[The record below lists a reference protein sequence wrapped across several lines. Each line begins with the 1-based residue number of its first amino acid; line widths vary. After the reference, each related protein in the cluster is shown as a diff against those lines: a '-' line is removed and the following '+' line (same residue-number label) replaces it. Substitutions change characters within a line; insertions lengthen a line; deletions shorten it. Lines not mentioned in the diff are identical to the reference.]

1 MNDLRGQTKKS
12 RDSTKQL
19 CADICYRRRDIRPM
33 KESLL
38 IERLK
43 SSPDEISI
51 FLECLDSFP
60 IDSAWNILNI
70 LVPSWSPI
78 DGKTDEDVKFL
89 GEFTKKCIDS
99 VLGRSPQPTNHQSG
113 LQCLDVTLG
122 SEESGFTQT
131 GKNYV
136 IRSMLFFISTEA
148 GKLYV
153 PSMPIPLQTSVQVN
167 YYPLS
172 LIPRALPTLLF
183 FSLSEVEEISFMAQ
197 SLLMQATHMD
207 GGCFS
212 LLKASLS
219 PSTLLDDLRHIHRS
233 PLYHDDFGRPDFPY
247 MVDFIDTMFP
257 LIQNSKQN
265 PNEVKSSEILLTLL
279 KNFDLPFE
287 LDLPEYYPNFLPNT
301 VLDQLLNDLH
311 PSFFPQLLTEFM
323 KMNKQTKI
331 TFFLTEANL
340 CTLID
345 NVDVV
350 SSPELATLLV
360 AFLNSAHKLDFPSSR
375 FTGVTQYNAQPR
387 EIRTGLVLAELLLHN
402 IVKAEHIPNCVSAL
416 LLHLNSSPNLNY
428 TNTLVH
434 AVYLNIEH
442 LSGSRLSSKRIPSL
456 IRALLDFET
465 ALPVISG
472 INQVEIA
479 VRVELCRYRVFK
491 IILVLL
497 NFLELESTQTKKKT
511 CQSSFFDQNSETDDS
526 SSDDEFNHH
535 VYSDTPQDR
544 LHFES
549 NGTVSIIKWS
559 PSRKPSSSQ
568 DLRMDL
574 HNLVWPSS
582 ISMQQKSFLLEIAP
596 SLISRISER
605 IPHFMDRAWWE
616 GLEEPSDTLSRS
628 DSIMDRSLVMIDLLD
643 AYVCPTVTNIIDSL
657 TVLAPEIQISQL
669 AHLLSPFIWS
679 ESESVFWN
687 VRETFISLSK
697 ESNQSG
703 FLLGLRVNP
712 LHAHVSP
719 VLSPT
724 DEKKARNRPPPP
736 PPPLTSQPAHQS
748 IAEKVPS
755 PSPALLS
762 RNVSRVHDS
771 KTIPLL
777 KVFVQQGLHFG
788 EVDFSTTMKIL
799 NGVDHKSRMAMLTYL
814 VEELADRRTTSLV
827 GIPQVIVGLKS
838 FTPQLLNLILPF
850 SRLLRLS
857 THVEIAVDE
866 HTPQGP
872 LDFKDLTHLRVVTLS
887 EIAKM
892 IVWMMSTPVE
902 RVIDMKI
909 FRQLA
914 SLFSS
919 ALISSLISL
928 PTLRSK
934 NTTVELPLPVDP
946 FQIGTSVVAADRAS
960 VWKTSLLEEG
970 LFDLLGF
977 FFNEGIA
984 DCVSFFGFN
993 CTFPI
998 NPALTF
1004 VPRPAPNNFNT
1015 GYRHGRRR

>member
-1 MNDLRGQTKKS
+1 
-12 RDSTKQL
+12 
-19 CADICYRRRDIRPM
+19 
-33 KESLL
+33 
-38 IERLK
+38 
-43 SSPDEISI
+43 
-51 FLECLDSFP
+51 
-60 IDSAWNILNI
+60 
-70 LVPSWSPI
+70 
-78 DGKTDEDVKFL
+78 
-89 GEFTKKCIDS
+89 
-99 VLGRSPQPTNHQSG
+99 
-113 LQCLDVTLG
+113 
-122 SEESGFTQT
+122 
-131 GKNYV
+131 
-136 IRSMLFFISTEA
+136 
-148 GKLYV
+148 
-153 PSMPIPLQTSVQVN
+153 
-167 YYPLS
+167 
-172 LIPRALPTLLF
+172 
-183 FSLSEVEEISFMAQ
+183 MAH

-212 LLKASLS
+212 LLKTSLS
-219 PSTLLDDLRHIHRS
+219 PSTLLDDLTPRRRS
-233 PLYHDDFGRPDFPY
+233 HLSYNNFSRPDFPY
-247 MVDFIDTMFP
+247 RVDFIEAMFP

-265 PNEVKSSEILLTLL
+265 PNEMKSSEILLTLL

-311 PSFFPQLLTEFM
+311 PSFFPQLLTEFV
-323 KMNKQTKI
+323 KMDKQTEI
-331 TFFLTEANL
+331 TFFLAEANL

-350 SSPELATLLV
+350 SSPELAILLE

-375 FTGVTQYNAQPR
+375 FVGVTQYNAQPR
-387 EIRTGLVLAELLLHN
+387 EIRTGLVLAELLLTN
-402 IVKAEHIPNCVSAL
+402 IVKAKHIPNCVSAL
-416 LLHLNSSPNLNY
+416 LLHLSSNPNLHY
-428 TNTLVH
+428 TNTLIH
-434 AVYLNIEH
+434 AVHLNIEH

-456 IRALLDFET
+456 IRTLIDFEAT
-465 ALPVISG
+465 LPIFSG
-472 INQVEIA
+472 NFLAEVA
-479 VRVELCRYRVFK
+479 VRVELCRYRVFN
-491 IILVLL
+491 IIFALL
-497 NFLELESTQTKKKT
+497 NFREGETTQTKNKT
-511 CQSSFFDQNSETDDS
+511 CKSSFFDQNSETDDF
-526 SSDDEFNHH
+526 SSDDDFSHH
-535 VYSDTPQDR
+535 VYSDALHDR

-549 NGTVSIIKWS
+549 NGTVSIMKWS

-574 HNLVWPSS
+574 HNLLWPSS

-605 IPHFMDRAWWE
+605 IPHFMDRASWDD
-616 GLEEPSDTLSRS
+616 LKQSSDPLSRS
-628 DSIMDRSLVMIDLLD
+628 CSSLDRPLDMIDLLD
-643 AYVCPTVTNIIDSL
+643 DYICPTVTNIIDSL

-669 AHLLSPFIWS
+669 AHLLSPLAWS

-712 LHAHVSP
+712 SHAHVSP

-724 DEKKARNRPPPP
+724 DEKKARHHPPPP
-736 PPPLTSQPAHQS
+736 PPPLTSQPAHQP
-748 IAEKVPS
+748 IAEKVTKNPD
-755 PSPALLS
+755 LHH
-762 RNVSRVHDS
+762 REVSSVHNN
-771 KTIPLL
+771 KTILLL
-777 KVFVQQGLHFG
+777 KVFVQRGLHFG

-799 NGVDHKSRMAMLTYL
+799 NGVDHKSRLAMLTYL
-814 VEELADRRTTSLV
+814 VEELADRRTTTLV

-850 SRLLRLS
+850 SRLVRLS

-866 HTPQGP
+866 HGP
-872 LDFKDLTHLRVVTLS
+872 RDSSDIVEVTHCRVVTLQ

-892 IVWMMSTPVE
+892 VVWMLSTPVE

-914 SLFSS
+914 SLLSS

-928 PTLRSK
+928 PTLHSK
-934 NTTVELPLPVDP
+934 NTRVKLPLPISNNQV
-946 FQIGTSVVAADRAS
+946 GTCRVAADRAS

-993 CTFPI
+993 CTSPI
-998 NPALTF
+998 SPALTF
-1004 VPRPAPNNFNT
+1004 YRPPPNNFNT
-1015 GYRHGRRR
+1015 GNRHGRRRRF